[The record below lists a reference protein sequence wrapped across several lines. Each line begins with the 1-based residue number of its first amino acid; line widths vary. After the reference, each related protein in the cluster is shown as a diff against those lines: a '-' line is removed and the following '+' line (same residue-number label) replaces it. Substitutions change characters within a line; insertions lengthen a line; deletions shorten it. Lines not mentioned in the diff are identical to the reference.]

1 MLEKSLTD
9 NEAICALSERFADV
23 NERIK
28 IALKGRK
35 VTLVGA
41 TKTVGAETINYAA
54 ENLGLRDIGENRVQE
69 LLSKYEDLRRDL
81 LNIHFIGRLQT
92 NKVKYIIDKVCLIH
106 SVDSLSLA
114 REIDRQAR
122 IHSLRM
128 NILAEINIAS
138 ETSKGGVSPDD
149 AIDFAKD
156 LCEFE
161 NLSLV
166 GVMSVPP
173 KEATKEELS
182 EYFTRTKRILDNMA
196 SCGYIATEE
205 PILSMGM
212 SESFECAIECGA
224 NTVRIGSALFGKRNY
239 QNSV

>member
-1 MLEKSLTD
+1 MSEKSLTD
-9 NEAICALSERFADV
+9 PEKIQALSARFADV
-23 NERIK
+23 KERIRIAAGDRK
-28 IALKGRK
+28 I
-35 VTLVGA
+35 TLVGA
-41 TKTVGAETINYAA
+41 TKTVDAGTVNYAA
-54 ENLGLRDIGENRVQE
+54 ENLGLRDIGENKVQE
-69 LLSKYEDLRRDL
+69 LLSKYDELRRDL

-114 REIDRQAR
+114 REIDRQACK
-122 IHSLRM
+122 HSLKM

-138 ETSKGGVSPDD
+138 EPSKGGVFPGD
-149 AIDFAKD
+149 AIEFARS

-173 KEATKEELS
+173 KGATKDELF
-182 EYFTRTKRILDNMA
+182 EHFTKTGRILDEMM
-196 SCGYIATEE
+196 SCGYIAADE

-212 SESFECAIECGA
+212 SDSFESAIECGA
-224 NTVRIGSALFGKRNY
+224 NTVRIGSALFGKRIY
-239 QNSV
+239 QNTV